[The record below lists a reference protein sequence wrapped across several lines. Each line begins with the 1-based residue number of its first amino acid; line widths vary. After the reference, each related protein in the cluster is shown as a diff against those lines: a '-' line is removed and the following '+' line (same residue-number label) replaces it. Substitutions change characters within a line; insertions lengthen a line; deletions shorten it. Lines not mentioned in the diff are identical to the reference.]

1 MAKQKSKS
9 SKNLNLR
16 NPRQIEVIRSFSLCE
31 GRMSKE
37 DILSVG
43 TKDIFYQMKNN
54 GFIKETVKGS
64 GVYKATGKLQNLSA
78 KHLGSDFGIGCS
90 NKHSQ
95 VILKSKD
102 LIPKSIIEDCRFNT
116 GNEIKK
122 QMQQFKESEEYRQH
136 LETLKHENIR
146 QKEVAY
152 IQYQDVIASGTKT
165 QMLQAELAYKDTM
178 DALNKRAEILDGGNP
193 LFLPD
198 YSVKATREELQEML
212 CSMQECL
219 NRDDMSDRE
228 TAYMQENTEKLQELI
243 STMESVATVYFE
255 AVTNH
260 YGQMEMEKHLIFEQ
274 MTGNTVLYV
283 M

>member
-1 MAKQKSKS
+1 MAKKKSKGN
-9 SKNLNLR
+9 KNLNLR

-31 GRMSKE
+31 GRMTKE

-122 QMQQFKESEEYRQH
+122 QMQQFKESEEYRQR
-136 LETLKHENIR
+136 LETLKHQNIQ

-152 IQYQDVIASGTKT
+152 MQYQDVMSVGIKA
-165 QMLQAELAYKDTM
+165 QILQSELAYKNLM
-178 DALNKRAEILDGGNP
+178 DALNRRGEILDSDNP
-193 LFLPD
+193 LYLPD
-198 YSVKATREELQEML
+198 YSITATREELQEML
-212 CSMQECL
+212 YSIQECL
-219 NRDDMSDRE
+219 NRDDMSERE

-243 STMESVATVYFE
+243 STVETVAIVYFE

>member
-1 MAKQKSKS
+1 MAKKKSKGN
-9 SKNLNLR
+9 KNLNLR
-16 NPRQIEVIRSFSLCE
+16 NPSQIEVIRSFSLCE
-31 GRMSKE
+31 GRMSKD

-54 GFIKETVKGS
+54 GFIKEIVKGS

-122 QMQQFKESEEYRQH
+122 QMQQFKESEEYRQR

-146 QKEVAY
+146 QKESAY

-165 QMLQAELAYKDTM
+165 QMLKAELAYKDTI

-243 STMESVATVYFE
+243 GTMESVATVYLE